1 MILDGLILISAV
13 MGFYR
18 GFSKGIVASL
28 LSIIGVLLA
37 SILSMRLSTT
47 LAEYLTTHN
56 YINSQYVTLIAF
68 IIIFLGTI
76 LVIRIII
83 RAVEKLLKVA
93 MLSTVNKLVGGLLYA
108 MVSLF
113 FISSICWLGNKAGV
127 LADGIKNESKLYTYI
142 APIAPV
148 SIQLITAYLPY
159 CKDIYSKIQAGVGT
173 GK

>member
-18 GFSKGIVASL
+18 GYSKGIVASI

-37 SILSMRLSTT
+37 SIFSMRLSTT

-56 YINSQYVTLIAF
+56 YIKSQYVTLIAF

-76 LVIRIII
+76 LVIRLVIKAI
-83 RAVEKLLKVA
+83 EKLLKVA
-93 MLSTVNKLVGGLLYA
+93 MLGTVNKVIGGLLYA
-108 MVSLF
+108 LVSLF
-113 FISSICWLGNKAGV
+113 FVSSICWLGNKAGV
-127 LADGIKNESKLYTYI
+127 LADGIKNESKLYNII

-148 SIQLITAYLPY
+148 TIELITAYLPY
-159 CKDIYSKIQAGVGT
+159 CKDVYSKIQNGISNN
-173 GK
+173 K